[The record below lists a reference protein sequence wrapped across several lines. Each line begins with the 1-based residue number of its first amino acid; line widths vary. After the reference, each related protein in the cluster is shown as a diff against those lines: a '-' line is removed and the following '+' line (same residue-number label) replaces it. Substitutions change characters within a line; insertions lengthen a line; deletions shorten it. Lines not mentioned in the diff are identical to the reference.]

1 MQLGLQR
8 LQSGRQKYFSF
19 YNISATL
26 VEEEC
31 TMSIDIIIAS
41 KCSCEGKGLM
51 FCWLIAGLLIGAQK
65 AHLLALQS
73 INNLAVIW
81 QL

>member
-1 MQLGLQR
+1 MH
-8 LQSGRQKYFSF
+8 F

-26 VEEEC
+26 VEEEEC
-31 TMSIDIIIAS
+31 TMSIDVIIAS

-73 INNLAVIW
+73 IKNLAVIW